1 MYDASDWIVCPNL
14 DYKIGINLMDFVI
27 LARFRLQEGARVD
40 IAHAPDTDGIMD
52 VMDLAVLIENR
63 PGECK

>member
-14 DYKIGINLMDFVI
+14 DYKTGINLMDFVI
-27 LARFRLQEGARVD
+27 LATFRLQEGAPGD
-40 IAHAPDTDGIMD
+40 IAHAPDTDGMMD
-52 VMDLAVLIENR
+52 VTDLAVLIENW